1 MMQFRNIITCVDAHT
16 VGEPF
21 RIVTSGI
28 PPLLGDTILEK
39 RAYFKE
45 NFDDLRRLLMLEP
58 RGHAD
63 MYGGVIVPPVTPDGD
78 LGILFMHNEG
88 HGTMCG
94 HGCIAVAT
102 VVFETGMRACK
113 EGINPLRL
121 DTPAGR
127 ITAYA
132 EIREGRV
139 QKVSFDNVPTFIY
152 REDISLELDGIGEV
166 TGDIV
171 YGGDFYVFV
180 DASKLGLDIVPE
192 QAKELAKR
200 AMELKYKAL
209 EKYSVVHPEEPRLNG
224 IYGTLLT
231 TRPKVEGN
239 RVVTR
244 NVCVFANGEIDR
256 SPCGTGTSARLT
268 QLYIKGILKKGMT
281 LEHHSIIDTVF
292 EAVVKED
299 TNVADRRAIVA
310 TVSGRASI
318 MGFNQFVLDDAD
330 PLPRGFHL

>member
-28 PPLLGDTILEK
+28 PPILGDTILEK
-39 RAYFKE
+39 IAYFKE
-45 NFDDLRRLLMLEP
+45 NLDDLRKLLMLEP
-58 RGHAD
+58 RGHSD

-78 LGILFMHNEG
+78 IGILFMHNEG

-94 HGCIAVAT
+94 HGCIAVST
-102 VVFETGMRACK
+102 VVFETGMRIGK
-113 EGINPLRL
+113 EGVNILKL

-127 ITAYA
+127 VTAYV
-132 EIREGRV
+132 EIQGGRV
-139 QKVSFDNVPTFIY
+139 GKVSFDNVPTFIY
-152 REDISLELDGIGEV
+152 MEDISVNLDGIGEV
-166 TGDIV
+166 SGDIV

-180 DASKLGLDIVPE
+180 DADKLGLDIVPE
-192 QAKELAKR
+192 QSKELARR
-200 AMELKYKAL
+200 AMEIKYKAL
-209 EKYSVVHPEEPRLNG
+209 EKYNVVHPENPKLNG

-231 TRPKVEGN
+231 TQPKFENN
-239 RVVTR
+239 RVITR
-244 NVCVFANGEIDR
+244 NICVFANGEIDR

-268 QLYIKGILKKGMT
+268 QLYMRGVLEKGMM
-281 LEHHSIIDTVF
+281 LEHHSIINTVF
-292 EAVVKED
+292 EAVVKKE
-299 TNVADRRAIVA
+299 TTVADKRAIIP

-330 PLPRGFHL
+330 PLPKGFHL